1 MHELSVTQSILSIVV
16 RHAEQAGAARVTD
29 IRLVVGQLSSIVD
42 DSVQFYWDLIAAGT
56 LAEGA
61 MLEFRR
67 VPATLRCAN
76 CAHEFALSHDRYVC
90 PRCESSR
97 ITVAGGEEFYLESI
111 DVDLP
116 APV

>member
-61 MLEFRR
+61 RLHFQRRPAEMRCQACGAQFELAASAEF
-67 VPATLRCAN
+67 T
-76 CAHEFALSHDRYVC
+76 C
-90 PRCESSR
+90 PRCASADVRVTS
-97 ITVAGGEEFYLESI
+97 GEEFYVESI
-111 DVDLP
+111 DVE
-116 APV
+116 A